1 MARRAARVT
10 LLLLLVAALAGAAA
24 LIVREERAAAAAR
37 AAATNVDVV
46 SWRVLHD
53 VSEARTG
60 LQAYGVPGQEVASWR
75 KKVGAALTSATDAV
89 DDLRIR
95 VNDAG
100 ALNDLDAAAAAL
112 DTLTE
117 VDARASRLAGFESRP
132 QAASL
137 VFADG
142 LEAAA
147 VVARRVESARQAE
160 QQAVDRSLLARRTVQ
175 AAAAGTAGLA
185 ALLVALLLAPRTS
198 VPSSASGAASPPA
211 EVKPENQE
219 RAEAPAVT
227 VAPEPSAVAAA
238 VDAEPLRAAAELC
251 TDFARLIDSH
261 ELPALLERA
270 AGLLDA
276 SGLIVWIADP
286 PRQRLQPLL
295 THGYPASALARLPVI
310 PREADNATA
319 AAYRGG
325 RVEVVFSNA
334 SSPGAIAVP
343 ILTGDGCVGVMAA
356 EVRHGRETSETLPA
370 LARIVAAQLAAVVAI
385 APAQDERTGAERVA
399 NAE

>member
-24 LIVREERAAAAAR
+24 LIAREERAAAAAR

-160 QQAVDRSLLARRTVQ
+160 QQAVDRSLLARRRVQ

-198 VPSSASGAASPPA
+198 VPASASGAAAPTEAS
-211 EVKPENQE
+211 PENQE
-219 RAEAPAVT
+219 RAAAPAVT
-227 VAPEPSAVAAA
+227 MAPEPAAVAAA

-251 TDFARLIDSH
+251 TDFARLVDSH

-276 SGLIVWIADP
+276 SGLIVWVADP

-334 SSPGAIAVP
+334 SSPGAIVVP

>member
-1 MARRAARVT
+1 
-10 LLLLLVAALAGAAA
+10 
-24 LIVREERAAAAAR
+24 
-37 AAATNVDVV
+37 
-46 SWRVLHD
+46 
-53 VSEARTG
+53 
-60 LQAYGVPGQEVASWR
+60 
-75 KKVGAALTSATDAV
+75 
-89 DDLRIR
+89 
-95 VNDAG
+95 
-100 ALNDLDAAAAAL
+100 
-112 DTLTE
+112 
-117 VDARASRLAGFESRP
+117 
-132 QAASL
+132 
-137 VFADG
+137 
-142 LEAAA
+142 
-147 VVARRVESARQAE
+147 
-160 QQAVDRSLLARRTVQ
+160 VQ

-198 VPSSASGAASPPA
+198 VPASASGAAAPTEAS
-211 EVKPENQE
+211 PENQE
-219 RAEAPAVT
+219 RAAAPAVT
-227 VAPEPSAVAAA
+227 MAPEPAAVAAA

-251 TDFARLIDSH
+251 TDFARLVDSH

-276 SGLIVWIADP
+276 SGLIIWVADP

-334 SSPGAIAVP
+334 SSPGAIVVP